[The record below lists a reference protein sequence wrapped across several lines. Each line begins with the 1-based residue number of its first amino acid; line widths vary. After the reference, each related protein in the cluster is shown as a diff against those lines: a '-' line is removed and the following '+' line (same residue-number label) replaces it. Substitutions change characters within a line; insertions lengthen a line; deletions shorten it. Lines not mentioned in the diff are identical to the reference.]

1 MKILVWNL
9 WDKKWEKGKNYME
22 LCLQAFD
29 IEKKYKKKA
38 VKISFELNPV
48 KDSTLYLKTE

>member
-1 MKILVWNL
+1 
-9 WDKKWEKGKNYME
+9 ME

-48 KDSTLYLKTE
+48 KGFNSLLKD

>member
-29 IEKKYKKKA
+29 IEKNTRKKQ
-38 VKISFELNPV
+38 
-48 KDSTLYLKTE
+48 